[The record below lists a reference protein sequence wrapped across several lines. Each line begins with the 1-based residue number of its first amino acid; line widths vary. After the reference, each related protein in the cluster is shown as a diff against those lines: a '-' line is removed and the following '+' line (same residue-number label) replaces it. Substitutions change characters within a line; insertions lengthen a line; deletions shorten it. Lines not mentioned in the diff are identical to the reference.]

1 MIFIVKLIKA
11 GDRGPELK
19 EMVPAEA
26 SLRNIQ
32 VPAKQVNCF
41 NKSLMLF
48 FVKIFEV
55 R

>member
-1 MIFIVKLIKA
+1 MIFVVKLIKA

-19 EMVPAEA
+19 EMIPAEA
-26 SLRNIQ
+26 SFRNIQ
-32 VPAKQVNCF
+32 IPAKEANCLY
-41 NKSLMLF
+41 KSKMLF

>member
-1 MIFIVKLIKA
+1 MIFFVKLIKA
-11 GDRGPELK
+11 GDRRPELK
-19 EMVPAEA
+19 EMIPAEA

-32 VPAKQVNCF
+32 VPAKQVNCLY
-41 NKSLMLF
+41 KSEMLF

>member
-1 MIFIVKLIKA
+1 MI
-11 GDRGPELK
+11 
-19 EMVPAEA
+19 PAEA

-32 VPAKQVNCF
+32 VPAKQVNCL